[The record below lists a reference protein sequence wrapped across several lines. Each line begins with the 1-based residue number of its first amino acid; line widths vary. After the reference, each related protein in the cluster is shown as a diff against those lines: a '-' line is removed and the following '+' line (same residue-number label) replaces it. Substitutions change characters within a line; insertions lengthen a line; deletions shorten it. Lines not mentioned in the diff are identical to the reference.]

1 MAVLVVEILAGAA
14 LHQLV
19 PALLREGLAN
29 TAGTIKLVLQVHL
42 ELAVVRLA
50 ASLADGWGGGRG
62 VAAGRQGWGVQP
74 GSLRV

>member
-1 MAVLVVEILAGAA
+1 MTLLVVEVLAGAA

-42 ELAVVRLA
+42 EVAVVSLA
-50 ASLADGWGGGRG
+50 APL
-62 VAAGRQGWGVQP
+62 AGRRCG
-74 GSLRV
+74 

>member
-1 MAVLVVEILAGAA
+1 MTLLVVEVLAGAA

-42 ELAVVRLA
+42 EVAVV
-50 ASLADGWGGGRG
+50 SLAN
-62 VAAGRQGWGVQP
+62 
-74 GSLRV
+74 